1 MSDLDRQGWFS
12 DAIRGLFAKLDSF
25 VYSLI
30 SGLYQIFYY
39 VATATIIEGETVR
52 NFYSRVQLILG
63 VIIMFK
69 VAISLFNGIMNPDSL
84 NDNKNGF
91 SSIIK
96 RIVMVLIMLVLMVPL
111 NIPNV
116 GSEDSYDN
124 NSQESWNAR
133 MNNNGILFGTLFEI
147 QSRLLSQNT
156 ISKLILGDNDND
168 EEYSL
173 DGSYSGYQLSSIILK
188 SFVTPNVLVDGLD
201 PEDDKNRVCSADALS
216 SQYDDDSYADIYDQ
230 YESTMI
236 PSNVLSMVNVSCSP
250 EESIGQKIGTVL
262 GTIAGGAGGAVI
274 GGPIGLLI
282 GAFGANTAA
291 DAIVDYQNGAYY
303 AFSYSYI
310 FSTLIG
316 VLVVILLVSFTVD
329 AAIRVFKLAILKL
342 IAPVPILSYIDP
354 KTESTFQNWL
364 KMIGTTFA
372 DLFIRLGILNLI
384 IFFIKELDS
393 NGFGLHLDDA
403 TGIVPIFAK
412 LFIILGLLMFAKAAP
427 KFIADS
433 LGIKDT
439 GKFKLFGGLGRL
451 QATGSMLAGT
461 VGSAATNWRAFRQE
475 QPKREDVLQHP
486 IAARASNFFRRGV
499 GAAGSALL
507 GGAGGLIT
515 GANALSGADSD
526 FNKNVVRAQQN
537 RNAQRAS
544 HSTMIG
550 RFIDRQAQLWTGQS
564 LADRDKQA
572 LDANIKAKEAIGNF
586 KKRAQEEARKNSN
599 ITGSVNIQGPNG
611 TTRSVV
617 ANYEKLIAAMGAKD
631 SSGNFTYN
639 GGQYNVSDFDTNV
652 LNELLKSQT
661 NTYLSNPNNA
671 KSVEADF
678 KALQSA
684 VNSSSFARDV
694 SSYITNASTAFD
706 NSGTLMGKAAGAVAD
721 YQYDMTHVK
730 HMANKQA
737 NDSK

>member
-1 MSDLDRQGWFS
+1 MVDNTERGIILDGFRSIMAGLDRV
-12 DAIRGLFAKLDSF
+12 
-25 VYSLI
+25 VYNLLSVI
-30 SGLYQIFYY
+30 YEIFFN
-39 VATATIIEGETVR
+39 VATANIISGQTVKT
-52 NFYSRVQLILG
+52 FYSRVQLILG
-63 VIIMFK
+63 VVIMFK

-84 NDNKNGF
+84 NDGKNGF

-96 RIVMVLIMLVLMVPL
+96 RVVMVLIMFVLMVPL
-111 NIPNV
+111 NIPNA
-116 GSEDSYDN
+116 GNSDDYTS
-124 NSQESWNAR
+124 NSQSSWNAR
-133 MNNNGILFGTLFEI
+133 MNENGILFGTLYEV
-147 QSRLLSQNT
+147 QSRLLSQN
-156 ISKLILGDNDND
+156 IVSKLILGTDYSASND
-168 EEYSL
+168 EDDDPNSISNFANDTLHLNVNENEYEKAAR
-173 DGSYSGYQLSSIILK
+173 QLSSIVLRC
-188 SFVTPNVLVDGLD
+188 FVTINLESEYGD
-201 PEDDKNRVCSADALS
+201 PAEDDDRMCKEDSEPKLENYDKSYAV
-216 SQYDDDSYADIYDQ
+216 YEDDDSTASEILAEINQMCDIQTGWGGERYAYN
-230 YESTMI
+230 Y
-236 PSNVLSMVNVSCSP
+236 L
-250 EESIGQKIGTVL
+250 
-262 GTIAGGAGGAVI
+262 
-274 GGPIGLLI
+274 
-282 GAFGANTAA
+282 FG
-291 DAIVDYQNGAYY
+291 
-303 AFSYSYI
+303 
-310 FSTLIG
+310 FSTIVGILF
-316 VLVVILLVSFTVD
+316 VIIIVSFTVD
-329 AAIRVFKLAILKL
+329 AVIRVFKLAILRL
-342 IAPVPILSYIDP
+342 IAPIPIISYIDP
-354 KTESTFQNWL
+354 KTESTFQNWVKIL
-364 KMIGTTFA
+364 GKTFA
-372 DLFIRLGILNLI
+372 DLFVRLAIINFV
-384 IFFIKELDS
+384 IFFIREFGTNSLGVTVAG
-393 NGFGLHLDDA
+393 NGLVGVFSK
-403 TGIVPIFAK
+403 IF
-412 LFIILGLLMFAKAAP
+412 IYLGLLMFAKEAP

-451 QATGSMLAGT
+451 HATGSMLAGT

-499 GAAGSALL
+499 GAAGSALI

-515 GANALSGADSD
+515 GANALSGAESD

-550 RFIDRQAQLWTGQS
+550 RFNDRQAQLWTGQS

>member
-1 MSDLDRQGWFS
+1 MVDNTERGIILDGFRSIMAGLDRV
-12 DAIRGLFAKLDSF
+12 
-25 VYSLI
+25 VYNLLSVI
-30 SGLYQIFYY
+30 YEIFFN
-39 VATATIIEGETVR
+39 VATANIISGQTVKT
-52 NFYSRVQLILG
+52 FYSRVQLILG
-63 VIIMFK
+63 VVIMFK

-84 NDNKNGF
+84 NDGKNGF

-96 RIVMVLIMLVLMVPL
+96 RIVMVLIMFVLMVPL
-111 NIPNV
+111 NIPNA
-116 GSEDSYDN
+116 GNSDDYTS
-124 NSQESWNAR
+124 NSQSSWNAR
-133 MNNNGILFGTLFEI
+133 MNENGILFGTLYEV
-147 QSRLLSQNT
+147 QSRLLSQN
-156 ISKLILGDNDND
+156 IVSKLILGTDYSASND
-168 EEYSL
+168 EDDDPNSVSNFANDTEYEKAAR
-173 DGSYSGYQLSSIILK
+173 QLSSIVLRC
-188 SFVTPNVLVDGLD
+188 FVTINLESEYGNPT
-201 PEDDKNRVCSADALS
+201 EDDDRMCKESDLENYDKSYDV
-216 SQYDDDSYADIYDQ
+216 YEDDDSTASEILA
-230 YESTMI
+230 EI
-236 PSNVLSMVNVSCSP
+236 N
-250 EESIGQKIGTVL
+250 QKCDIGT
-262 GTIAGGAGGAVI
+262 GYGGERYAYNY
-274 GGPIGLLI
+274 L
-282 GAFGANTAA
+282 FG
-291 DAIVDYQNGAYY
+291 
-303 AFSYSYI
+303 
-310 FSTLIG
+310 FSTIVGILF
-316 VLVVILLVSFTVD
+316 VIIIVSFTVD
-329 AAIRVFKLAILKL
+329 AAIRVFKLAILRL
-342 IAPVPILSYIDP
+342 IAPIPIISYIDP
-354 KTESTFQNWL
+354 KTESTFQNWVKIL
-364 KMIGTTFA
+364 GKTFA
-372 DLFIRLGILNLI
+372 DLFVRLAIINFV
-384 IFFIKELDS
+384 IFFIREFGT
-393 NGFGLHLDDA
+393 NGLGVTVVGNGLV
-403 TGIVPIFAK
+403 GVFSKIF
-412 LFIILGLLMFAKAAP
+412 IYLGLLMFAKEAP

-451 QATGSMLAGT
+451 HATGSMLAGT

-499 GAAGSALL
+499 GAAGSALI

-515 GANALSGADSD
+515 GANALSGAESD

-550 RFIDRQAQLWTGQS
+550 RFNDRQSQLWTGQS

-721 YQYDMTHVK
+721 YQYDMKHVK

>member
-1 MSDLDRQGWFS
+1 MVDNTERGIILDGFRSIMAGLDRV
-12 DAIRGLFAKLDSF
+12 
-25 VYSLI
+25 VYNLLSVI
-30 SGLYQIFYY
+30 YEIFFN
-39 VATATIIEGETVR
+39 VATANIISGQTVKT
-52 NFYSRVQLILG
+52 FYSRVQLILG
-63 VIIMFK
+63 VVIMFK

-84 NDNKNGF
+84 NDGKNGF

-96 RIVMVLIMLVLMVPL
+96 RVVMVLIMFVLMVPL
-111 NIPNV
+111 NIPNA
-116 GSEDSYDN
+116 GNSDDYTS
-124 NSQESWNAR
+124 NSQSSWNAR
-133 MNNNGILFGTLFEI
+133 MNENGILFGTLYEV
-147 QSRLLSQNT
+147 QSRLLSQN
-156 ISKLILGDNDND
+156 IVSKLILGTDYSASND
-168 EEYSL
+168 EDDDPNSISNFANDTLHLNVNENEYEKAAR
-173 DGSYSGYQLSSIILK
+173 QLSSIVLRC
-188 SFVTPNVLVDGLD
+188 FVTINLESEYGD
-201 PEDDKNRVCSADALS
+201 PAEDDDRMCKEDSEPKLENYDKSYAV
-216 SQYDDDSYADIYDQ
+216 YEDDDSTASEILAEINQMCDIQTGYGGERYAYN
-230 YESTMI
+230 Y
-236 PSNVLSMVNVSCSP
+236 L
-250 EESIGQKIGTVL
+250 
-262 GTIAGGAGGAVI
+262 
-274 GGPIGLLI
+274 
-282 GAFGANTAA
+282 FG
-291 DAIVDYQNGAYY
+291 
-303 AFSYSYI
+303 
-310 FSTLIG
+310 FSTIVGILF
-316 VLVVILLVSFTVD
+316 VIIIVSFTVD
-329 AAIRVFKLAILKL
+329 AAIRVFKLAILRL
-342 IAPVPILSYIDP
+342 IAPIPIISYIDP
-354 KTESTFQNWL
+354 KTESTFQNWVKIL
-364 KMIGTTFA
+364 GKTFA
-372 DLFIRLGILNLI
+372 DLFVRLAIINFV
-384 IFFIKELDS
+384 IFFIREFGTNSLGVTVAG
-393 NGFGLHLDDA
+393 NGLVGVFSK
-403 TGIVPIFAK
+403 IF
-412 LFIILGLLMFAKAAP
+412 IYLGLLMFAKEAP

-451 QATGSMLAGT
+451 HATGSMLAGT

-499 GAAGSALL
+499 GAAGSALI

-515 GANALSGADSD
+515 GANALSGAESD

-550 RFIDRQAQLWTGQS
+550 RFNDRQAQLWTGQS